1 MKMEESRK
9 KIRLTQVKRADCG
22 VNEILFEMTWITW
35 ILVHQVLFLY
45 NYIPYLFAYFPWRA
59 PNKDTHRKR
68 VSIGENEKK
77 FIVECYNLC
86 HGKEWKEVLMFAK
99 HRVTE
104 VGLPEHVV
112 HMYLAQST
120 ERLTQRNEEHHKE
133 CVTLTATRHTIH
145 FYSYR
150 WDV

>member
-22 VNEILFEMTWITW
+22 VNEILFEMTWVTW
-35 ILVHQVLFLY
+35 ILVHHVLFLY

-59 PNKDTHRKR
+59 PNKGAHRKR

-99 HRVTE
+99 QGDGGWFTGARGAYVPRA
-104 VGLPEHVV
+104 VNRAIDPE
-112 HMYLAQST
+112 
-120 ERLTQRNEEHHKE
+120 NEEHHKE
-133 CVTLTATRHTIH
+133 CFTLTATRHTIH